1 VRTDVVVIGAGMA
14 GVAAARECARAG
26 HDVVVVEATDRVGGR
41 IHTDRDLCDIPVEL
55 GAEFIH
61 TDAADTLVEI
71 EPAGLHLLRCNPA
84 DGFDMRIA
92 GLRSADVYAHPSMAR
107 IGDLLGDVERWDGPD
122 CTAEEL
128 LRARGVEG
136 PARALAEQML
146 CLHPLGDPHEVS
158 VVGLRDDRVVEL
170 ERGVDHRVTE
180 GYDALPTAMA
190 IGLDVR
196 FGFDVATV
204 HWTADSVRVVA
215 ATGEELTAAA
225 AVCTLPVG
233 VLRSGAIGFEPDLP
247 AAKWRALS
255 FLEMG
260 AVAKVVVRFTE
271 RFWDEDLTMLGCD
284 GPVRLWW
291 PPGYGRGAD
300 APPVLTAYVTGARAR
315 ALSPLSDADAARIAL
330 ADLDRLFPEVTP
342 SRLAEETRRVDW
354 CVNPRA
360 RGGYS
365 FVRLG
370 GAGARAALAAADTGA
385 IHWAG
390 DATTTTTIAAV
401 VHGAYA
407 SGVRAAAEVAA
418 G

>member
-1 VRTDVVVIGAGMA
+1 MRTDVVVIGAGMA
-14 GVAAARECARAG
+14 GVTAARACLRGG

-41 IHTDRDLCDIPVEL
+41 IQTDRDLCEVPIEL

-61 TDAADTLVEI
+61 TDAAPTHIEI
-71 EPAGLHLLRCNPA
+71 EPAGLHLARCNPA

-92 GLRSADVYAHPSMAR
+92 GLRGADVYAHPSMAS
-107 IGDLLGDVERWDGPD
+107 IGDLLGDVERWDAPD

-158 VVGLRDDRVVEL
+158 IVGLRDDRVVEL
-170 ERGVDHRVTE
+170 ERGVDYRVVE
-180 GYDALPTAMA
+180 GYDTLPTAMSD
-190 IGLDVR
+190 GLDVR
-196 FGFDVATV
+196 FGFDVAEM
-204 HWTADSVRVVA
+204 HWTADSVQVIAV
-215 ATGEELTAAA
+215 TGESIDASA

-233 VLRSGAIGFEPDLP
+233 VLRAGAVRFEPDLP
-247 AAKWRALS
+247 AAKYRALS

-260 AVAKVVVRFTE
+260 AVAKIVARFSE
-271 RFWDEDLTMLGCD
+271 RFWDEELTMLGCD
-284 GPVRLWW
+284 GPIRLWW
-291 PPGYGRGAD
+291 TPAYGRGAD

-315 ALSPLSDADAARIAL
+315 ALSPLTDADAARIAL

-354 CVNPRA
+354 CVNPRT

-370 GAGARAALAAADTGA
+370 GAGARAALADSDTGA
-385 IHWAG
+385 LHWAG
-390 DATTTTTIAAV
+390 DATTATTIASV

-407 SGVRAAAEVAA
+407 SGLRSADAVM
-418 G
+418 GG